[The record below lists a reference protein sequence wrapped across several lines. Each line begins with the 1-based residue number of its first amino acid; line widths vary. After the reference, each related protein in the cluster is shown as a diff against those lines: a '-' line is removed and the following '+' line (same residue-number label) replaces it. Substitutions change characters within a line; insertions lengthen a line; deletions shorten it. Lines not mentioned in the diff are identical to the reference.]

1 MTQNCVQ
8 LIQRLHT
15 DINNDGKTAC
25 IVFNQSVCVC
35 ARFNSIFVSGTLFV
49 VVVKTQDGIGFGV
62 THSMVTMM
70 FESSLQAVNPKLS
83 LPYWDYTIE
92 ASVIENEYDGDY
104 TKLREASD
112 LWTSEWF
119 GSVDNAD
126 FQV

>member
-1 MTQNCVQ
+1 M
-8 LIQRLHT
+8 
-15 DINNDGKTAC
+15 
-25 IVFNQSVCVC
+25 
-35 ARFNSIFVSGTLFV
+35 LFL
-49 VVVKTQDGIGFGV
+49 VKTLDGIGFGV

-92 ASVIENEYDGDY
+92 AGVIENEYDGDY

-126 FQV
+126 FQVRGWQARTCIHADRRTDRSFRNYLVTW

>member
-1 MTQNCVQ
+1 M
-8 LIQRLHT
+8 
-15 DINNDGKTAC
+15 
-25 IVFNQSVCVC
+25 CVC
-35 ARFNSIFVSGTLFV
+35 ACVLVSIPFLSRGRFFL
-49 VVVKTQDGIGFGV
+49 VKTLDGIGFSV

-70 FESSLQAVNPKLS
+70 FEGSMQAVNPKLS

-126 FQV
+126 FQVWRGI